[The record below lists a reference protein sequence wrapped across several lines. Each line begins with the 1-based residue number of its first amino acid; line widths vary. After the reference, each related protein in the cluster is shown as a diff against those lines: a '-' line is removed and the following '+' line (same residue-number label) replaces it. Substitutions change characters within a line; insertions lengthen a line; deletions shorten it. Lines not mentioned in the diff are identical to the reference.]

1 LKLREIWKLSSIV
14 YKEISFQSIFSL
26 RVGSSL
32 PQRGRTDIKRLV
44 ANARTS
50 TLISKLVTT
59 FFIAIFGFTVFL
71 PMTGFMTSS
80 TPSATRDVASWPTLM
95 GSVTAFLAVVLFLI
109 VFMGLQVSTG
119 FVSSKMSDVLGAFPL
134 TKQDI
139 SSILFVSFLR
149 MFDIPLIAAAVVFLS
164 AYFLVGGSL
173 LGGLILLMATVI
185 TEIFAVALTIGSA
198 KFFYSRVA
206 GGGGRSR
213 WQTLV
218 RLLFMIVWILP
229 TFGAYL
235 VVSFAG
241 NIVQY
246 LTSLTQ
252 SFSSILQFIV
262 LIYPFSYSFLASYL
276 TFPRAPDYTVLGS
289 SIAASIAY
297 VFVALFCYRWV
308 TQTVRTIGGGGA
320 IPRAKGIVKD
330 TQIKPQIPW
339 LGIIRKDLRVASR
352 VPSFASLFLLPAMQT
367 IILSISFSSL
377 SSLTLIVTLSALIGI
392 SMITLLL
399 PPTLLSMEGLASAFT
414 RSLPMKKRTLISA
427 KTLLS
432 IVTYLISLVVLFF
445 VAVYLKRDFTLILT
459 YGLVHALAVSAGI
472 MLELTLLARK
482 FWKEG
487 FAVGNIY
494 SKLTTYIL
502 TLIPGF
508 VMVALPI
515 VTAFV
520 AFLYAENLVLPI
532 FFTMA
537 ASEFAVMTAIVAIQ
551 K

>member
-26 RVGSSL
+26 RVGSAL

-44 ANARTS
+44 GNARVS

-71 PMTGFMTSS
+71 PLTGFMTSS
-80 TPSATRDVASWPTLM
+80 TTPPPRDVTII

-119 FVSSKMSDVLGAFPL
+119 FVSSKMSEILGAFPL
-134 TKQDI
+134 SRQEI
-139 SSILFVSFLR
+139 SSIMFLCFLR
-149 MFDIPLIAAAVVFLS
+149 MFDIPLIGAAIVLLS
-164 AYFLVGGSL
+164 AYFLVGGSIP
-173 LGGLILLMATVI
+173 GGLLLLMAMVI
-185 TEIFAVALTIGSA
+185 TEIFALALTVGSA

-218 RLLFMIVWILP
+218 RLFFMIVWILP

-235 VVSFAG
+235 VINFAG
-241 NIVQY
+241 GIVQY
-246 LTSLTQ
+246 FASLTQ
-252 SFSSILQFIV
+252 SFSSILHFLV
-262 LIYPFSYSFLASYL
+262 LIYPFSYGFLVSYL
-276 TFPRAPDYTVLGS
+276 TFPKVPDYTVLGF
-289 SIAASIAY
+289 SIAASVAY
-297 VFVALFCYRWV
+297 VFVALFCFRWV
-308 TQTVRTIGGGGA
+308 TRMVRTISGGEA
-320 IPRAKGIVKD
+320 VATSRETVKD
-330 TQIKPQIPW
+330 TRISPQIPW
-339 LGIIRKDLRVASR
+339 LGIIRKDLRIASR
-352 VPSFASLFLLPAMQT
+352 APSFASLFLLPAMQT
-367 IILSISFSSL
+367 IILAVSFSSFTDL
-377 SSLTLIVTLSALIGI
+377 GVNVTLGALIGI

-414 RSLPMKKRTLISA
+414 RSLPLKKRTLISA

-432 IVTYLISLVVLFF
+432 IVTYLISQLVLFF
-445 VAVYLKRDFTLILT
+445 VAVYLNRDFSVILT
-459 YGLVHALAVSAGI
+459 YGGIHAFAVSAGI
-472 MLELTLLARK
+472 MLELTMLTRK

-494 SKLTTYIL
+494 SRLTTYIT
-502 TLIPGF
+502 TLIPAF
-508 VMVALPI
+508 VVVFLPI
-515 VTAFV
+515 IGAFTASFFDANLTLTV
-520 AFLYAENLVLPI
+520 FLS
-532 FFTMA
+532 MA
-537 ASEFAVMTAIVAIQ
+537 LIEFAAMTLVVAIQ

>member
-1 LKLREIWKLSSIV
+1 MKLRELWKLSSIV

-32 PQRGRTDIKRLV
+32 PQRGKTDIKRLV

-59 FFIAIFGFTVFL
+59 VFIGIFAFAVFL
-71 PMTGFMTSS
+71 PMTGFETSLAS
-80 TPSATRDVASWPTLM
+80 SAPKYYTII

-119 FVSSKMSDVLGAFPL
+119 FVSSKMSDVLSVFPL
-134 TKQDI
+134 TKKEV
-139 SSILFVSFLR
+139 SSILFVCFLR
-149 MFDIPLIAAAVVFLS
+149 MFDIPLVGAAIVFLS

-173 LGGLILLMATVI
+173 LGGLFLVLAMLI
-185 TEIFAVALTIGSA
+185 TEIFALALTISSA
-198 KFFYSRVA
+198 RFFYSRVA

-213 WQTLV
+213 WQSLV
-218 RLLFMIVWILP
+218 RLLFTIVWILP

-241 NIVQY
+241 NIVQI

-252 SFSSILQFIV
+252 SLSSVLHFLV
-262 LIYPFSYSFLASYL
+262 LIYPFSFGYLASYL
-276 TFPRAPDYTVLGS
+276 TFSNVQDYTALGF

-297 VFVALFCYRWV
+297 VFAAYFCYKWV
-308 TQTVRTIGGGGA
+308 TRTVRTIGGGGV
-320 IPRAKGIVKD
+320 IQRGKEIVKD
-330 TQIKPQIPW
+330 TEIKPEVPW

-367 IILSISFSSL
+367 IILSISYSSI
-377 SSLTLIVTLSALIGI
+377 SNLTPLVILSALIGI

-432 IVTYLISLVVLFF
+432 LVTYLISLVVLFF
-445 VAVYLKRDFTLILT
+445 VAEYLHRTPREITDTLT
-459 YGLVHALAVSAGI
+459 YGSIHALAVCAGI
-472 MLELTLLARK
+472 MLELTLLTRK

-494 SKLTTYIL
+494 SRITTYIL
-502 TLIPGF
+502 NLIPGF
-508 VMVALPI
+508 VIVALPI
-515 VTAFV
+515 VTAF
-520 AFLYAENLVLPI
+520 AANIFAANLVLPI
-532 FFTMA
+532 FFAVA
-537 ASEFAVMTAIVAIQ
+537 ASEFLVMTIIVAIQ

>member
-1 LKLREIWKLSSIV
+1 LKLREIWRLSSTV

-32 PQRGRTDIKRLV
+32 PQRGRTDVKRLV
-44 ANARTS
+44 ANARVS

-59 FFIAIFGFTVFL
+59 LFIAIFGFTVFL
-71 PMTGFMTSS
+71 PMTGFMVSS
-80 TPSATRDVASWPTLM
+80 TPPPPRDVTM
-95 GSVTAFLAVVLFLI
+95 IGSVTAFLAVVLFLI

-134 TKQDI
+134 SRQEI
-139 SSILFVSFLR
+139 SSILFLCFLR

-173 LGGLILLMATVI
+173 LGGLLLLLATVI
-185 TEIFAVALTIGSA
+185 TEIFGLALTVGSA
-198 KFFYSRVA
+198 KFFYSRIA

-218 RLLFMIVWILP
+218 RLFFMIVWILP

-235 VVSFAG
+235 VINFAG
-241 NIVQY
+241 NIVQS

-252 SFSSILQFIV
+252 SFSSILHFIV
-262 LIYPFSYSFLASYL
+262 LIYPFSYGFLASYL
-276 TFPRAPDYTVLGS
+276 TFPKVPDYTVLGS

-308 TQTVRTIGGGGA
+308 TRTIRTIGGGGA
-320 IPRAKGIVKD
+320 IARVKGIVKD

-352 VPSFASLFLLPAMQT
+352 APSFASLFLLPAMQT
-367 IILSISFSSL
+367 IILALLFSSSSDLALSGNLGMLTGISF
-377 SSLTLIVTLSALIGI
+377 
-392 SMITLLL
+392 ITLLL
-399 PPTLLSMEGLASAFT
+399 PPTLLSMEGLASSYT

-427 KTLLS
+427 KALLS
-432 IVTYLISLVVLFF
+432 TIMYMISLIVLFF
-445 VAVYLKRDFTLILT
+445 VVTYLNRDSSILT
-459 YGLVHALAVSAGI
+459 YGAIHVLAVSAGI
-472 MLELTLLARK
+472 MLELTVLTRK

-494 SKLTTYIL
+494 SRLTTYIL
-502 TLIPGF
+502 ILIPGF
-508 VMVALPI
+508 VFVLLPI
-515 VTAFV
+515 VGAFV
-520 AFLYAENLVLPI
+520 AFYFAESFSLPV
-532 FFTMA
+532 FLAMA
-537 ASEFAVMTAIVAIQ
+537 SSEFAVMTAIVAIQ